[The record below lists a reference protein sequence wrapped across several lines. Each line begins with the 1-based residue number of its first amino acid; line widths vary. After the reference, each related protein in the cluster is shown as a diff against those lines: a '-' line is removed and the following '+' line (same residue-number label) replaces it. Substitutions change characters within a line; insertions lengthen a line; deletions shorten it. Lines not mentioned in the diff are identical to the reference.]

1 MLRKP
6 RKPYFQVKDIHHTP
20 KNLYMVIYNLN
31 ADKKTQ
37 GFKIWIWQTIV
48 LGSVWVQSELAK
60 ILNSRVINQC
70 ELKYYHET

>member
-6 RKPYFQVKDIHHTP
+6 RLFICQPNFPVKDIHHTP

-37 GFKIWIWQTIV
+37 GFKIWMWQTIV
-48 LGSVWVQSELAK
+48 FGSVYLSSERTSK
-60 ILNSRVINQC
+60 DF
-70 ELKYYHET
+70 K